1 MNWAKAKVRLEG
13 MTAGERL
20 AIVTDDP
27 RAERDIPLA
36 AESEGWAV
44 IEIARRGR
52 ALTIVIER

>member
-1 MNWAKAKVRLEG
+1 

-44 IEIARRGR
+44 IEIARRGG